1 MQYVSFKP
9 RLHISLLPSPSSLF
23 LSLFIASLFLFLS
36 RYHRAEMGVCFPHP
50 NNNKGGAQFLKPYTL
65 HRHAC
70 TFPHTY
76 MSKVHMNYIG
86 MTEEALACPTLVS
99 EEHST
104 LFFYFLF
111 LSSSSL
117 RCPFAF
123 RSPHSNSSALPSSL
137 IKPGRLSAKRT
148 SPGTLSLNITNET
161 TKGQEKYRQTG
172 GRRSLVERPSVG
184 HRIMVISCWS

>member
-9 RLHISLLPSPSSLF
+9 RLHISLLPSPPSLSLSLF

-36 RYHRAEMGVCFPHP
+36 RYHRAEMGVYFPHP

-76 MSKVHMNYIG
+76 MNKVHIHELYRNDQ
-86 MTEEALACPTLVS
+86 EALACPTLVS

-123 RSPHSNSSALPSSL
+123 RSPHSSSSSALPSSL
-137 IKPGRLSAKRT
+137 IKP
-148 SPGTLSLNITNET
+148 
-161 TKGQEKYRQTG
+161 
-172 GRRSLVERPSVG
+172 
-184 HRIMVISCWS
+184 